1 MTVKE
6 LLFGIKDDTPPSQA
20 ELITKAHQYF
30 AEHGKGLTEGKVK
43 KKFGSTTIIVSF
55 IMDDGK
61 TQS

>member
-43 KKFGSTTIIVSF
+43 KNLVVRLSLYRS
-55 IMDDGK
+55 
-61 TQS
+61 